1 MKSAEMRNMTHEEL
15 EQNELQLKEEL
26 FNLRVRNALG
36 QLENPMKLKTAR
48 KDIARAKTI
57 LKQKLTDKVKG

>member
-1 MKSAEMRNMTHEEL
+1 MKPEEMRNMTHEEL
-15 EQNELQLKEEL
+15 EQKELQLKEEL

-36 QLENPMKLKTAR
+36 QLENPMKLKAAR

-57 LKQKLTDKVKG
+57 LKQKLTDKAK